1 MCKVIMVGCD
11 LHDATTVLKVAD
23 GPDATVRKGFATS
36 NRSAM
41 IEWVKDFA
49 SQRGAVRIVFAYE
62 ASGQGFGLYDDLTD
76 AGIECHVLAPT
87 HLPHTTH
94 SRKNKTDDKD
104 ALMILDE
111 VRAHVLAGRTLPDV
125 WVPNHQTRD
134 DREIVR
140 LRLEVA
146 TQRTRL
152 KNQIRNLAKRS
163 RLAFPDDFTS
173 SGDWSKRSVA
183 WLREVAAGTTGALR
197 EGVRTALASLMELY
211 QAMSAQIQALDQ
223 AIKRLSR
230 TERYAR
236 SSRKLKLLSGVGTL
250 TAMVFLTELGDL
262 ARFANRRQLAAYLG
276 LAPSAFE
283 SGERDDRKGH
293 ITKQGPPRVRHVLC
307 QAAWAALRV
316 SPEWK
321 AKYDRIRRGSKS
333 RSRIAIVAIMRQ
345 LGVEMW
351 QTARSPELDAMLD
364 ERDALASQK
373 TKKTTS
379 ARAPQ
384 KGAAPSTPPSPRPRR
399 GEAEATATRKG
410 LARHPE

>member
-1 MCKVIMVGCD
+1 MCKVIMIGCD
-11 LHDATTVLKVAD
+11 LHDSTTVLKVAD

-183 WLREVAAGTTGALR
+183 WLREVATGKTGALR
-197 EGVRTALASLMELY
+197 EGVRTALASLVELY
-211 QAMSAQIQALDQ
+211 QAMSVRIQALDQ

-230 TERYAR
+230 TERYAQ
-236 SSRKLKLLSGVGTL
+236 SYRKLKLLSGVGTL

-293 ITKQGPPRVRHVLC
+293 ITKQGPQRVRHVLC

-316 SPEWK
+316 SPEWR

>member
-1 MCKVIMVGCD
+1 MCKVIMIGCD

-49 SQRGAVRIVFAYE
+49 SQRGAARIVFAYE

-183 WLREVAAGTTGALR
+183 WLREVATGKTGALR
-197 EGVRTALASLMELY
+197 RGADRAGEPGGAVPGDVCANSGPRSGDQTPEPNGTLCPVLSQTETPFRSGDADGDGLPDGIGRFGAVRQSSAIGGLFGASPVGLRVGGAGRP
-211 QAMSAQIQALDQ
+211 QGAHHQ
-223 AIKRLSR
+223 
-230 TERYAR
+230 AR
-236 SSRKLKLLSGVGTL
+236 SG
-250 TAMVFLTELGDL
+250 A
-262 ARFANRRQLAAYLG
+262 
-276 LAPSAFE
+276 
-283 SGERDDRKGH
+283 
-293 ITKQGPPRVRHVLC
+293 
-307 QAAWAALRV
+307 
-316 SPEWK
+316 
-321 AKYDRIRRGSKS
+321 
-333 RSRIAIVAIMRQ
+333 
-345 LGVEMW
+345 
-351 QTARSPELDAMLD
+351 
-364 ERDALASQK
+364 
-373 TKKTTS
+373 
-379 ARAPQ
+379 
-384 KGAAPSTPPSPRPRR
+384 GAARVVS
-399 GEAEATATRKG
+399 GGLGGAAG
-410 LARHPE
+410 LARMESEV

>member
-36 NRSAM
+36 NRLAM
-41 IEWVKDFA
+41 IEWIKDFA
-49 SQRGAVRIVFAYE
+49 SQRGASRIVFAYE

-321 AKYDRIRRGSKS
+321 SKYDRIRRGSKS

-410 LARHPE
+410 LVRHPE